1 MRSFEDEFFTA
12 LLISVFFIFC
22 IAWLGMVI
30 VNKQE
35 EEQIAL
41 MESREC
47 SLTSRGL
54 TGKSIYCGKACWRK
68 EIKEEYLCKDNGE
81 VLVYFK

>member
-1 MRSFEDEFFTA
+1 MRSFEDEFFTV

-22 IAWLGMVI
+22 IAWLAMV
-30 VNKQE
+30 VDDKHE
-35 EEQIAL
+35 KEQIAL
-41 MESREC
+41 MKSREC
-47 SLTSRGL
+47 SLTSREL